1 MTRRT
6 APGRRSEAALFV
18 ALMLVVQ
25 ALLSGL
31 SLGLSAAA
39 SDNLWQLDASG
50 RIICT
55 RDGGTATT
63 PGEPGTPHHNAADCC
78 TLGCSMVGAL
88 TPDLPR
94 EAASPLRPSRM
105 PGAGIARA
113 EDPLASP
120 GRTPQN
126 PRAPPI
132 LV

>member
-6 APGRRSEAALFV
+6 AQGRRSEAALFI

-31 SLGLSAAA
+31 SLGLSAAPVD
-39 SDNLWQLDASG
+39 SIWQLDASG

-55 RDGGTATT
+55 RDGGAATT

-94 EAASPLRPSRM
+94 EAAFHPAPSRVL
-105 PGAGIARA
+105 GTGIQRA
-113 EDPLASP
+113 EDPRASP

-126 PRAPPI
+126 PRAPP
-132 LV
+132 LHV